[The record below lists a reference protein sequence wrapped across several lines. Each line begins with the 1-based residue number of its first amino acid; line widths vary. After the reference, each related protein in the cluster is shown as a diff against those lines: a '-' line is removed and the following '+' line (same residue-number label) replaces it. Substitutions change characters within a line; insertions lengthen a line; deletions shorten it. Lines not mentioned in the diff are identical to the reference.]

1 MFLSRAIAAI
11 RNKIINMEIKVGSDI
26 LQLKK
31 FKRSFQRYPQKFKR
45 DIFCESE
52 LKNPEISHLA
62 GIFSA
67 KEAVIKAL
75 DLKAGTW
82 KQIEIGNLKSGK
94 PFLKLHPELKQK
106 NIKTCD
112 LSISHHG
119 DYIIA
124 VAVFILK

>member
-1 MFLSRAIAAI
+1 MEV
-11 RNKIINMEIKVGSDI
+11 KIGSDI

-31 FKRSFQRYPQKFKR
+31 FQNSFQRYPQKFNR

-52 LKNPEISHLA
+52 LRNSEISHLA

-67 KEAVIKAL
+67 KEAVMKAL
-75 DLKAGTW
+75 DLKAGSW
-82 KQIEIGNLKSGK
+82 KEIEIGNLKSGK
-94 PFLKLHPELKQK
+94 PFINLHSKLNPQK
-106 NIKTCD
+106 IESCD

-119 DYIIA
+119 DYVVA

>member
-1 MFLSRAIAAI
+1 
-11 RNKIINMEIKVGSDI
+11 MEIKVGSDI

-31 FKRSFQRYPQKFKR
+31 FKRSFQKCPQKFER
-45 DIFCESE
+45 DIFFEPE
-52 LKNPEISHLA
+52 LKNQEMSHLA

-75 DLKAGTW
+75 DLKAGSW
-82 KQIEIGNLKSGK
+82 KFIEIENAKSGK
-94 PFLKLHPELKQK
+94 PFIKFNSSLTQK
-106 NIKTCD
+106 NIESCD

-119 DYIIA
+119 DYVIA